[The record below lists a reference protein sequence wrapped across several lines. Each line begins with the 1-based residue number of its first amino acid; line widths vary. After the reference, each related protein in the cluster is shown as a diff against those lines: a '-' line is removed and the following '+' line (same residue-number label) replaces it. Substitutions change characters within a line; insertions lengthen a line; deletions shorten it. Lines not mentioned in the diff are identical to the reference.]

1 VSWWRGAAAGE
12 AGMTEEQKLAALAQA
27 GLPASALSP
36 NAPLSVYLAALA
48 LIGVSVLVSRRI
60 ARGA

>member
-1 VSWWRGAAAGE
+1 
-12 AGMTEEQKLAALAQA
+12 MTEEQKLAALAQA